1 MLDKITKRAARR
13 PTKPRRTITQLYADF
28 EKAVAAME
36 ATPSTSGNKLSNPA
50 FDRATDKCANIGQT
64 IMTTPAN
71 SIDEMLLR
79 IRVVGWSTGIPH
91 NGSLANLDHWD
102 PAARG
107 NSEEFQALASLRAEL
122 RLLKANPAAFG
133 RIDTP
138 ITHKE
143 LARIRDLYKEKHK
156 ELLHE
161 FRVATR
167 LAVGLFAKTELE
179 LIDAIKKIDAD
190 PRWEMNILGTLAQG
204 REAAQDFVKLIKHA
218 EARCAVALANARPKV
233 SA

>member
-64 IMTTPAN
+64 IMTTSAN

-91 NGSLANLDHWD
+91 NGSLANLDH
-102 PAARG
+102 
-107 NSEEFQALASLRAEL
+107 
-122 RLLKANPAAFG
+122 
-133 RIDTP
+133 
-138 ITHKE
+138 
-143 LARIRDLYKEKHK
+143 
-156 ELLHE
+156 
-161 FRVATR
+161 
-167 LAVGLFAKTELE
+167 
-179 LIDAIKKIDAD
+179 
-190 PRWEMNILGTLAQG
+190 
-204 REAAQDFVKLIKHA
+204 
-218 EARCAVALANARPKV
+218 
-233 SA
+233 